1 MAAKW
6 NIQFY
11 EDAQGR
17 IPVEK
22 WIDGL
27 SDQKAEAVIMAL
39 KEVLAVNGIML
50 ASGAWLKS
58 LASGLYEFRMRHS
71 ASEIQA
77 MYKTA
82 NRGLEGKGEEIL
94 LRIFV
99 AFEGERIIV
108 LLGAYDKGKKDK
120 KSFQQAQIEV
130 ARKRLKEWKRRQ
142 G

>member
-11 EDAQGR
+11 DDAQGR
-17 IPVEK
+17 KPVEK

-58 LASGLYEFRMRHS
+58 LGS
-71 ASEIQA
+71 
-77 MYKTA
+77 
-82 NRGLEGKGEEIL
+82 
-94 LRIFV
+94 
-99 AFEGERIIV
+99 
-108 LLGAYDKGKKDK
+108 
-120 KSFQQAQIEV
+120 
-130 ARKRLKEWKRRQ
+130 
-142 G
+142 